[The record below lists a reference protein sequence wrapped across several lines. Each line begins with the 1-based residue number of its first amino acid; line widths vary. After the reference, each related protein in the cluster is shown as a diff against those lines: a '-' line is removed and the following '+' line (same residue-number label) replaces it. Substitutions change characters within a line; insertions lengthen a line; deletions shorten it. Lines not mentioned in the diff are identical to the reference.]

1 MMRLTIF
8 EGLRGRTFP
17 KLALALV
24 AAIAVAAGLLLKT
37 APEASGAPEL
47 RTVETGATGVQ
58 VASGELIVTY
68 APQATV
74 REVQKTNRQRGG
86 ITMRI
91 IPQLNARVL
100 SFPEI
105 KALDSRAQRIQAMI
119 RMKQRYQSDPLVDLA
134 DFNYRNRG
142 GRVTTSQASLSRTES
157 GGSFGKA
164 WGLSKIEADRAWRIT
179 RGGGGEIAVVDS
191 GIDASHPDLSSN
203 IVAQRDFVN
212 GDAVAEDTI
221 GHGTHVA
228 GIAAA
233 SDNGQPSLGV
243 CPSCGIIAAKV
254 TGDDGLAYDSTI
266 AEAIVW
272 SADQGADAIN
282 VSISSGVRSKTVQRA
297 VEYAWK
303 KDAIVVAA
311 AGNEAANA
319 ASYPASFGRAMSV
332 SSTDEKD
339 RLRPTSNYGRWVDV
353 AAPGQGILSTA
364 PGNNYTYLDGT
375 SMSTGFVTG
384 LAGLLVSQGMTAPE
398 IRNQIEATADDL
410 GKPGR
415 DWLYGSGRV
424 NAASAVGMQEPIPR
438 ITNVKAHTAT
448 PGERLGF
455 YVEGSHYRTGARVL
469 LKNGTRT
476 IEAAWSQVVFSDAIS
491 TRADIPASVRSGTV
505 WDVVVVN
512 PEGQRARYPD
522 AVEVG

>member
-1 MMRLTIF
+1 MTRLTM
-8 EGLRGRTFP
+8 LRGRAFP
-17 KLALALV
+17 KLTLALV
-24 AAIAVAAGLLLKT
+24 VAVAVAAGLLLKVS
-37 APEASGAPEL
+37 PEASGTPEL
-47 RTVETGATGVQ
+47 RAVETGASGIQ

-68 APQATV
+68 SPQATV
-74 REVQKTNRQRGG
+74 QEAQRMNRQRGG

-105 KALDSRAQRIQAMI
+105 KALDSRAQRIQAMV
-119 RMKQRYQSDPLVDLA
+119 RMKQRYQNDPLVDVV
-134 DFNYRNRG
+134 DFNYRNQG
-142 GRVTTSQASLSRTES
+142 GRVQTSQATLSRTET

-164 WGLSKIEADRAWRIT
+164 WGLSKIEADRAWRKT
-179 RGGGGEIAVVDS
+179 LGGGGEIAVVDS
-191 GIDASHPDLSSN
+191 GIDANHADLSSN

-212 GDAVAEDTI
+212 NDSVAEDTI

-233 SDNGQPSLGV
+233 SNNGQPGIGV

-297 VEYAWK
+297 VQYAWK
-303 KDAIVVAA
+303 KDAIVLAA
-311 AGNEAANA
+311 AGNESAKIP
-319 ASYPASFGRAMSV
+319 SYPASFGRAMSV

-339 RLRPTSNYGRWVDV
+339 ALRPTSNYGPWVDV
-353 AAPGQGILSTA
+353 AAPGQGIVSTA

-375 SMSTGFVTG
+375 SMSTAFVTG

-398 IRNQIEATADDL
+398 IRDQIEATADDI

-415 DWLYGSGRV
+415 DWSFGEGRV

-438 ITNVKAHTAT
+438 IENVKSRTAT
-448 PGERLGF
+448 PGEKLGF
-455 YVEGSHYRTGARVL
+455 YVEGSHYRTGAQVL
-469 LKNGTRT
+469 LRRGNQT
-476 IEAAWSQVVFSDAIS
+476 IESSWEQVVFSDAIS
-491 TRADIPASVRSGTV
+491 ARATIPASASGTT

-522 AVEVG
+522 AVTVG